1 MRDLG
6 WVKDGMDEFLHSIAG
21 LSSGFSLS
29 ELVVY
34 SRFRRH
40 PGFSRNEIDD
50 INALTLSKLLS
61 IQGFGF
67 FRERNGKV
75 VTLAVVEVNRWESDY
90 FGLPMA
96 RLHCFASE
104 CAAGDE
110 VAAVVQMA
118 LGQAFQAGGIR
129 HVSADVDIDDYRV
142 VNSLFRCGFEVMDI
156 KRTYFT
162 NRLQSGSDY
171 ERFLAAVRGYR
182 PDDAVAVADI
192 IGSAHFDTRF
202 TRDVCL
208 DSKKSEQLY
217 RDWFGRLIA
226 DAGVSSQVV
235 VFERNGKVV
244 GCGGIGEMDFSVYGL
259 SRRMRTGSLYAC
271 SSDGVGGYG
280 PVLYCLTRDALRS
293 HGLVETTVSLNNAAA
308 VRVVEGVRPNRS
320 LTSYALRYFNRQE

>member
-1 MRDLG
+1 
-6 WVKDGMDEFLHSIAG
+6 MDEFVYSLSSC
-21 LSSGFSLS
+21 SSGFSLS

-40 PGFSRNEIDD
+40 PGFSRTEIDG
-50 INALTLSKLLS
+50 INALTLDRLVSGK
-61 IQGFGF
+61 GGGF
-67 FRERNGKV
+67 FCESSGKV
-75 VTLAVVEVNRWESDY
+75 VALAVVEVNRWESDY

-96 RLHCFASE
+96 RLHCFASK
-104 CAAGDE
+104 AASTDQ
-110 VAAVVQMA
+110 VVDIVQRS
-118 LGQAFQAGGIR
+118 LDQAFHQEGIR
-129 HVSADVDIDDYRV
+129 HVSADIDIDDYRV

-162 NRLQSGSDY
+162 NRLHSGSDY
-171 ERFLAAVRGYR
+171 ERFLAAVRDYQ
-182 PDDAVAVADI
+182 PDDALAVADI

-202 TRDVCL
+202 TRDGCL

-244 GCGGIGEMDFSVYGL
+244 GCGGIGEMDFSSYGL
-259 SRRMRTGSLYAC
+259 ARKMRTGSLYAC

-320 LTSYALRYFNRQE
+320 VTSYALRYFSRQD